1 VKVSAG
7 APQAREK
14 VRLTHDEG
22 VFELAGPATTWIWV
36 HTCPKPRCECRSA
49 LVLATNEG
57 RDVLLERGAVVHEAW
72 NAGIG
77 YNEIGEKPDDLV
89 VFHIDIDTAEVFAPD
104 GDKPLVLADHPRI
117 AAVAERIDGELLDS
131 IGRLWYRGKGWLD
144 PEEEALASTEIKI
157 HGWRRGELLAWDDVC
172 TGVRQDFYVLDK
184 RLYEAAD
191 MYCPIPACNCGEVTI
206 SFECRRPRGAP
217 PPGRV
222 VVNRSGTIEVLPNKN
237 DQDRLDRLW
246 RAFQKR
252 HPGYVAR
259 FARRYPTMKTIGA
272 RLVAVPATAAPKP
285 GRNDPCPCGSGKKYK
300 KCCYAASRS

>member
-1 VKVSAG
+1 MRVSAG
-7 APQAREK
+7 APPARDK
-14 VRLTHDEG
+14 VRLAHDDG
-22 VFELAGPATTWIWV
+22 VFELAGAEPIWIWA
-36 HTCPKPRCECRSA
+36 HTCPKPRCSCRSA

-57 RDVLLERGAVVHEAW
+57 RDTLLERGAVVREAW
-72 NAGIG
+72 NAGTG
-77 YNEIGEKPDDLV
+77 YAEIGEKLDDLV

-104 GDKPLVLADHPRI
+104 GDKPLALADHPRI
-117 AAVAERIDGELLDS
+117 GAVAERIDGDLLDS

-144 PEEEALASTEIKI
+144 PEEEALASSEIKI
-157 HGWRRGELLAWDDVC
+157 HGWRRGELLAWDDVY

-191 MYCPIPACNCGEVTI
+191 MYCPIPACDCGEVTI

-222 VVNRSGTIEVLPNKN
+222 IVHRTGVTEIEPGKHGHEFL
-237 DQDRLDRLW
+237 DQLW

-259 FARRYPTMKTIGA
+259 FARRYPTMKSIGA
-272 RLVAVPATAAPKP
+272 RLVALPASAAPKP

-300 KCCYAASRS
+300 KCCGTSAR